1 MRAAVFVA
9 PCVVTWMVSSN
20 PPVIVM
26 ARSVRNSTVQ
36 PAAVMGIYLAGTLS
50 GVSVRKCCICASR
63 ACHGNPMP
71 EITSP
76 SLLAC
81 PMDGLPLT
89 REQGSWHCP
98 TGHSFDIARQGYIN
112 LLPVQNKRSKDP
124 GDSKEM
130 VHARQAFLS
139 AGYYQPIADA
149 VSDLVNASVPADR
162 TVSILD
168 AGCGEGYYLR
178 ELLKTRLT
186 HSGSRL
192 HLTGVDISKWA
203 VMAAARQDKS
213 ADWIVGSNANLP
225 LLSAS
230 QDIILCL
237 FGFPVYPE
245 FNRVLTAD
253 GLLIK
258 VDAGAEHLI
267 ELREIIYPCIKAANQ
282 PENTPPGFT
291 PLEQHSLRYTIRLT
305 SQTQISRLLT
315 MTPHLYR
322 INAEGRARAEALS
335 EISLT
340 VNVQVNKLV
349 AGDGEIKI

>member
-1 MRAAVFVA
+1 MSDMTF
-9 PCVVTWMVSSN
+9 
-20 PPVIVM
+20 
-26 ARSVRNSTVQ
+26 
-36 PAAVMGIYLAGTLS
+36 
-50 GVSVRKCCICASR
+50 
-63 ACHGNPMP
+63 
-71 EITSP
+71 P

-81 PMDGLPLT
+81 PMDGLPLL
-89 REQGSWHCP
+89 RDQESWRCP

-130 VHARQAFLS
+130 VLARQEFLS
-139 AGYYQPIADA
+139 AGYYKPIADA
-149 VSDLVNASVPADR
+149 VSDLVNTSIPADGI
-162 TVSILD
+162 VSILD

-178 ELLKTRLT
+178 ELTKTT
-186 HSGSRL
+186 ATNSKSRL

-225 LLSAS
+225 LLTAS
-230 QDIILCL
+230 QDVVLCL
-237 FGFPVYPE
+237 FGFPVYQE
-245 FNRVLTAD
+245 FKRVLTAD
-253 GLLIK
+253 GILIK
-258 VDAGAEHLI
+258 VDAGPDHLI
-267 ELREIIYPCIKAANQ
+267 ELREIIYPSIKAANP

-291 PLEQHSLRYTIRLT
+291 LLEQHSLRYTIKLG

-322 INAEGRARAEALS
+322 INAEGRARAEALT
-335 EISLT
+335 ELSLT
-340 VNVQVNKLV
+340 VHVQVNKLV

>member
-1 MRAAVFVA
+1 
-9 PCVVTWMVSSN
+9 
-20 PPVIVM
+20 
-26 ARSVRNSTVQ
+26 
-36 PAAVMGIYLAGTLS
+36 
-50 GVSVRKCCICASR
+50 
-63 ACHGNPMP
+63 MP

-81 PMDGLPLT
+81 PMDGQPLT
-89 REQGSWHCP
+89 REHGSWRCPAGHC
-98 TGHSFDIARQGYIN
+98 FDIARQGYIN

-130 VHARQAFLS
+130 VLARQAFLS

-149 VSDLVNASVPADR
+149 VSDLVNASAPEDN

-178 ELLKTRLT
+178 ELKRIQLT
-186 HSGSRL
+186 NLVSRM
-192 HLTGVDISKWA
+192 HLTGLDISKWA

-225 LLSAS
+225 LLTAS

-245 FNRVLTAD
+245 FTRVLKAE
-253 GLLIK
+253 GALIK
-258 VDAGAEHLI
+258 VDAGPEHLI
-267 ELREIIYPCIKAANQ
+267 ELRKIIYPIIKAANQ
-282 PENTPPGFT
+282 TEDTPPGFS
-291 PLEQHSLRYTIRLT
+291 LVEEHSLRYTIRLS
-305 SQTQISRLLT
+305 SQTQISQLLA

-322 INAEGRARAEALS
+322 INAEGRARAEALT

-340 VNVQVNKLV
+340 INVQVKKLV
-349 AGDGEIKI
+349 AGDIGDIGDGEIKI

>member
-1 MRAAVFVA
+1 
-9 PCVVTWMVSSN
+9 
-20 PPVIVM
+20 
-26 ARSVRNSTVQ
+26 
-36 PAAVMGIYLAGTLS
+36 
-50 GVSVRKCCICASR
+50 
-63 ACHGNPMP
+63 MP

-89 REQGSWHCP
+89 REQSSWRCP
-98 TGHSFDIARQGYIN
+98 SGHSFDIARQGYIN

-130 VHARQAFLS
+130 VLARQEFLS

-149 VSDLVNASVPADR
+149 VSDLVNTSVPADI
-162 TVSILD
+162 TGSILD

-178 ELLKTRLT
+178 ALTKTRLT
-186 HSGSRL
+186 NSGSRL

-203 VMAAARQDKS
+203 IMAAARQDKS
-213 ADWIVGSNANLP
+213 AEWIVGSNANLP
-225 LLSAS
+225 LLPDS

-237 FGFPVYPE
+237 FGFPVYQE
-245 FNRVLTAD
+245 FNRVLRAN
-253 GLLIK
+253 GVLIK
-258 VDAGAEHLI
+258 VDAGPDHLI
-267 ELREIIYPCIKAANQ
+267 ELREIIYPSIKAANQ
-282 PENTPPGFT
+282 PEETPPGFT
-291 PLEQHSLRYTIRLT
+291 LLEQHSIRYTITLI

-322 INAEGRARAEALS
+322 INAEGRARAEALTKL
-335 EISLT
+335 SLT

-349 AGDGEIKI
+349 VGDGEIKI

>member
-1 MRAAVFVA
+1 
-9 PCVVTWMVSSN
+9 
-20 PPVIVM
+20 
-26 ARSVRNSTVQ
+26 
-36 PAAVMGIYLAGTLS
+36 
-50 GVSVRKCCICASR
+50 
-63 ACHGNPMP
+63 MP

-89 REQGSWHCP
+89 REQGSWRCS

-130 VHARQAFLS
+130 VLARQAFLS

-162 TVSILD
+162 TASILD

-178 ELLKTRLT
+178 AITKTRST
-186 HSGSRL
+186 NSGSPL
-192 HLTGVDISKWA
+192 HLTGLDISKWA
-203 VMAAARQDKS
+203 VIAAARQDKN

-225 LLSAS
+225 LLPAS
-230 QDIILCL
+230 QDIILCM
-237 FGFPVYPE
+237 FGFPVYQE

-253 GLLIK
+253 GILIK
-258 VDAGAEHLI
+258 VDAGPDHLI
-267 ELREIIYPCIKAANQ
+267 ELREVIYPSIKAANQ
-282 PENTPPGFT
+282 PEDTPPGFT
-291 PLEQHSLRYTIRLT
+291 LLEQRTLRYTIKLS
-305 SQTQISRLLT
+305 SQMQISRLLT

-340 VNVQVNKLV
+340 VNVQINKLA
-349 AGDGEIKI
+349 AG